1 MNLIEITNIMRN
13 TALDAVLNS
22 AEQNL
27 TVEHILINFLVALIL
42 GAAIYVSYR
51 FSHSSAVYSSRFNVS
66 LLMLTLITTLIMNV
80 IGNNIALSL
89 GMVGALSIIRF
100 RTAVKDPRDTAYIFW
115 CISVGIAC
123 GVSYYTLALIGTA
136 VIFVMMLVMGSVKS
150 NERYLII
157 VHCTAVAADEAER
170 KVMTDF
176 KGKAML
182 RVKNMKADSVE
193 MIYEVTSKMLAKLNN
208 DGVRYGSQLLT
219 LDGVKSVDLV
229 CQNEEMAR

>member
-1 MNLIEITNIMRN
+1 MNLIHITTTMQN
-13 TALDAVLNS
+13 TGLDTLLNS

-27 TVEHILINFLVALIL
+27 TVEHILLNFLVALTL
-42 GAAIYVSYR
+42 GVAIYVSYR

-123 GVSYYTLALIGTA
+123 GVSYYTLAMIGTA
-136 VIFVMMLVMGSVKS
+136 MIFVMMLIMGTVKS

-157 VHCTAVAADEAER
+157 VHSSEAVADEAER

-182 RVKNMKADSVE
+182 RVKNMKADSAE
-193 MIYEVTSKMLAKLNN
+193 MIFEVTSRMLAKLSN
-208 DGVRYGSQLLT
+208 DGVRYGSQLLA